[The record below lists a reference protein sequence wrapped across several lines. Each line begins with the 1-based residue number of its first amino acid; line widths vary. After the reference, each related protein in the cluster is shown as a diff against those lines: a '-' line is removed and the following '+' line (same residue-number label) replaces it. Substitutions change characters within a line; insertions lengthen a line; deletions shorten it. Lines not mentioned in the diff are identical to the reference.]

1 MAFNSNPPAHV
12 WDAID
17 RQISQQFAA
26 ADQDRVKEMIRPFM
40 EGDAKL
46 AKYILLLSR
55 GKINA
60 VANYVESAK
69 NDSRDIIFWVENPE
83 ESRLETPEKIEDF
96 QKTCEWLGIGRDS
109 ELDRYKTQLESK
121 APDRR
126 IPVLPD
132 EPGIPKW
139 VLLLVT
145 CGVILFSFMIAD
157 SRHRHSQDKI
167 KKERPAEEIPYDY
180 EMGPAFKKLYGSPEA
195 TDVTKQRNE

>member
-145 CGVILFSFMIAD
+145 CGVILFSFMIA
-157 SRHRHSQDKI
+157 
-167 KKERPAEEIPYDY
+167 
-180 EMGPAFKKLYGSPEA
+180 
-195 TDVTKQRNE
+195 